1 MIISSQTLRALF
13 TGFKTTFQ
21 NAFDG
26 APSDYAKV
34 AMVVPSAT
42 KMEEY
47 GWLGTVTRFREWLG
61 DRVIQN
67 LKTHDFTIKNKDFEN
82 TVGVDRNDIADDT
95 LGVYTPIL
103 AQLGQDAKTHPD
115 ELIFALLAA
124 GFATPCYDG
133 QYFFDTDHPV
143 IGANGQAISVSNFA
157 GGAGTPWYLVDAT
170 RAVKPLIFQKRQD
183 YQFVAMDKPDD
194 ESVFSRKVF
203 RYGVDARVNVGFGLW
218 QLAYA
223 SKQTLDAAN
232 FGAAYAAL
240 MSIKGDNGKPLGIR
254 PSLLVVPPTLRDA
267 ALTITKADI
276 INNTT
281 NVQRGAVDVL
291 VTPWLA

>member
-1 MIISSQTLRALF
+1 MIISSQSLRALF
-13 TGFKTTFQ
+13 TGFKTVFQ

-34 AMVVPSAT
+34 AMVVSSAT
-42 KMEEY
+42 KQEEY

-61 DRVIQN
+61 DRVVQN

-95 LGVYTPIL
+95 LGVYTPML

-124 GFATPCYDG
+124 GFTSACYDG

-143 IGANGQAISVSNFA
+143 IGADGQVASVSNF
-157 GGAGTPWYLVDAT
+157 GGGTSTPWYLLDAT
-170 RAVKPLIFQKRQD
+170 RAVRPLIFQKRQD
-183 YQFVAMDKPDD
+183 YKFISMDKDDD
-194 ESVFSRKVF
+194 ESVFSRKIF

-223 SKQTLDAAN
+223 SRQSLDPTN